1 MEADFTEM
9 NYSVNI
15 ESHITYGRVVSTT
28 GLVTSA
34 KLLFFEKISMIKYWE
49 ETGTQTRRPKREE

>member
-15 ESHITYGRVVSTT
+15 ESHITYARVVSTT
-28 GLVTSA
+28 ELVTSA

-49 ETGTQTRRPKREE
+49 ETGIHTHTYT